1 MDCKSLIKNDVI
13 KFCDLIRKGFFCLYD
28 LYIFLFK
35 NVIVLI
41 ISYMK
46 NRYLYL
52 MLFGL
57 FVVEELLILKI
68 NWFDFDFLVEDGMV
82 VFDGF
87 LYGILMIL
95 LFLFKI

>member
-1 MDCKSLIKNDVI
+1 
-13 KFCDLIRKGFFCLYD
+13 
-28 LYIFLFK
+28 
-35 NVIVLI
+35 
-41 ISYMK
+41 MK

-68 NWFDFDFLVEDGMV
+68 KWFDFDFLVEDGMV

-87 LYGILMIL
+87 LYGILINL

>member
-1 MDCKSLIKNDVI
+1 M
-13 KFCDLIRKGFFCLYD
+13 F
-28 LYIFLFK
+28 
-35 NVIVLI
+35 
-41 ISYMK
+41 
-46 NRYLYL
+46 
-52 MLFGL
+52 FGL

-68 NWFDFDFLVEDGMV
+68 NWFDFDFFVEDGMV

>member
-1 MDCKSLIKNDVI
+1 M
-13 KFCDLIRKGFFCLYD
+13 F
-28 LYIFLFK
+28 
-35 NVIVLI
+35 VLI

-68 NWFDFDFLVEDGMV
+68 NWLDFDFLVEDGMV
-82 VFDGF
+82 VFDVL

>member
-1 MDCKSLIKNDVI
+1 MFVLVI
-13 KFCDLIRKGFFCLYD
+13 NC
-28 LYIFLFK
+28 
-35 NVIVLI
+35 
-41 ISYMK
+41 MK

>member
-1 MDCKSLIKNDVI
+1 M
-13 KFCDLIRKGFFCLYD
+13 F
-28 LYIFLFK
+28 
-35 NVIVLI
+35 VLI

-82 VFDGF
+82 VFDVL